1 MKTIL
6 LVDDAPEIQIAVQ
19 VALGSGFQCVACI
32 DTKSALEQ
40 LQQRRFDLT
49 IIDIVLAEGT
59 GFELLA
65 QIRQKPTLQNLP
77 VIFLTSKANPSDKV
91 LAFAVGADD
100 YIVKPFEPL
109 ELRARVDAKLK
120 RMNEPQIV
128 RGQFRLN
135 LGTQQA
141 FIQSDAQ
148 ETEAELTPNEFKLLA
163 YFLINEGQILSREK
177 ILNSVWG
184 QSLHVTDRTID
195 THVYALR
202 KKLGGSASCISSV
215 FGEGYRFQ
223 TSP

>member
-6 LVDDAPEIQIAVQ
+6 LVDDAPEIQLAVQ
-19 VALGSGFQCVACI
+19 VALGSGFLCI
-32 DTKSALEQ
+32 CCTDTKSALEN
-40 LQQRRFDLT
+40 LQQRRFDLA
-49 IIDIVLAEGT
+49 IIDIVLDEGT

-65 QIRQKPTLQNLP
+65 QIRQKPNLHNLP

-91 LAFAVGADD
+91 LAFSVGADD

-120 RMNEPQIV
+120 RMSEPQII

-141 FIQSDAQ
+141 FIQNQSQ
-148 ETEAELTPNEFKLLA
+148 ETEAQLTPNEFKLLA

-177 ILNSVWG
+177 ILTSVWG
-184 QSLHVTDRTID
+184 QSLNVTDRTID

-202 KKLGGSASCISSV
+202 KKLGDSASCISSV
-215 FGEGYRFQ
+215 FGEGYRFKA
-223 TSP
+223 SP